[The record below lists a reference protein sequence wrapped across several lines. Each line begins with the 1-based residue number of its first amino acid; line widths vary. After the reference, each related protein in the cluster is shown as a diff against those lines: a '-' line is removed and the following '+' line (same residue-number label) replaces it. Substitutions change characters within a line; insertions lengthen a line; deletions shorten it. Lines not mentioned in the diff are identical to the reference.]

1 MAEYTPLLTWDED
14 GERFYET
21 GVDHAVLFPKDSTGA
36 YDDGVAWSGITAFN
50 DNPEG
55 ADDNEIYADN
65 QIYLNLQSAERFK
78 FGIEAYQYPE
88 EFAECDGSKA
98 AVSGVYFGQQT
109 RKAFGFSI
117 RTRIGNDED
126 GSDLGYKIH
135 LCYGCKAAVASK
147 DYATIN
153 DSPEAMS
160 MSWDCS
166 TTPIKVSGYK
176 PVAHIVIDS
185 RKFTETAAAAKLVAF
200 EKILYGTPATTGT
213 SSTQAVPA
221 RLPLPDEVVTL
232 LTVA

>member
-1 MAEYTPLLTWDED
+1 MAEYTPLLTWDDD

-21 GVDHAVLFPKDSTGA
+21 GVDHGVLFPKNGSA
-36 YDDGVAWSGITAFN
+36 YEDGVAWSGLTAFN

-55 ADDNEIYADN
+55 ADSNEIYADN
-65 QIYLNLQSAERFK
+65 ILYLNLTSTEKFN

-109 RKAFGFSI
+109 RKAFGFAV

-126 GSDLGYKIH
+126 GSDHGYKIH

-147 DYATIN
+147 DYQTIN
-153 DSPEAMS
+153 DSPEAAT

-166 TTPIKVSGYK
+166 TTPIQVTGYK
-176 PVAHIVIDS
+176 PVSHIVIDS

-213 SSTQAVPA
+213 SATEEVPA
-221 RLPLPDEVVTL
+221 RLPLPDEVITL